1 MVRQTKE
8 AQFVDGDEDNLIL
21 KGTIVRHLML
31 PGCMEDSKRI
41 IKYLHE
47 TYGNTIYISIMNQ
60 FTPLSDL
67 EKYPELNR
75 KITAEEYDA
84 LVDYAID
91 IGIENGF
98 IQEGDTAE
106 ESFIPAFDC
115 EGV

>member
-1 MVRQTKE
+1 
-8 AQFVDGDEDNLIL
+8 
-21 KGTIVRHLML
+21 
-31 PGCMEDSKRI
+31 MEDSKRI
-41 IKYLHE
+41 LKYLHE

-60 FTPLSDL
+60 FTPLSNL

-75 KITAEEYDA
+75 KITVEEYDA